1 MGEGLGEFEQLVML
15 ALLRLGDAA
24 YGVAIHQEI
33 ETRTGRDVA
42 LGAVYNTL
50 ARLEAK
56 GLIGAYTGEP
66 TAERGGRRKRHYT
79 ILPAGRVA
87 LSRSISLIRRMTAGL
102 AAAWE
107 IP

>member
-24 YGVAIHQEI
+24 YGVSVHEEI
-33 ETRTGRDVA
+33 TRRTGREVA
-42 LGAVYNTL
+42 LGAVYKTL

-56 GLIGAYTGEP
+56 GLVGAYTGEP

-107 IP
+107 SP

>member
-24 YGVAIHQEI
+24 YGVAVHEQI
-33 ETRTGRDVA
+33 ERRTGRDVA
-42 LGAVYNTL
+42 LGAVYKTL

-56 GLIGAYTGEP
+56 GLVGAYTGEP
-66 TAERGGRRKRHYT
+66 TAERGGRRKRHYA

-87 LSRSISLIRRMTAGL
+87 LSRSITLIRRMSAGL
-102 AAAWE
+102 AAAYE
-107 IP
+107 LQ